1 MYKNDRQIGE
11 SFLLLFFLLSQEKNV
26 LGFKGPRKMTVIIP
40 GMHENDERAVIR
52 PKTVSILC
60 GSINVEATVNPSGV

>member
-1 MYKNDRQIGE
+1 MEKACY
-11 SFLLLFFLLSQEKNV
+11 LFFLLSQEKNV

-52 PKTVSILC
+52 PITVSILFSC
-60 GSINVEATVNPSGV
+60 